1 MQTFILKSSSKVR
14 LDVLLRENL
23 PVLVKSEIS
32 NSKLRRLI
40 ISGSVLVNGKQIF
53 VPSYLVFPE
62 SEVKVRIDE
71 ERLFFEKQPD
81 DIDFTLTQ
89 KDVLYEDDF
98 IIVVNKPSHL
108 PTEAT
113 IVESRKSLHDAAVDF
128 LFARQKVTSPNA
140 KNPPY
145 VGIMHRLD
153 RDTSGAIL
161 FSKSRSVNKALHDA
175 FENRKVKKTYVA
187 VVCGVPKQEKFSV
200 GFPMGRISPKS
211 QAAKWGSLPES
222 KGGVLSKTD
231 FELLKISSFQKNFPG
246 VRKSSP
252 VEKSPVLNSSF
263 CVLDCFPYT
272 GRTHQ
277 IRVHLAS
284 VNLPILGDTLYG
296 GKTFGRIMLH
306 SKSLEFPHPVSGETV
321 KVDAPLS
328 EEFNDFLL

>member
-1 MQTFILKSSSKVR
+1 MKIFLLKSSSKIR
-14 LDVLLRENL
+14 LDLLLRQNL
-23 PVLVKSEIS
+23 PSLVKSEIS

-62 SEVKVRIDE
+62 SEVKVKIDE
-71 ERLFFEKQPD
+71 EKLFFEKKPD
-81 DIDFTLTQ
+81 DIDFVLSQ
-89 KDVLYEDDF
+89 KDILYEDDF

-113 IVESRKSLHDAAVDF
+113 IVESRKNLHDAVVDF
-128 LFARQKVTSPNA
+128 LFERQKITSPNA

-161 FSKSRSVNKALHDA
+161 FSKSRAANKALHDA

-187 VVCGVPKQEKFSV
+187 VVCGVPKQEKFPV
-200 GFPMGRISPKS
+200 DFPMARISPKS
-211 QAAKWGSLPES
+211 QAAKWGRLPES
-222 KGGVLSKTD
+222 KGGVPSRTD
-231 FELLKISSFQKNFPG
+231 FELLKSFPAK
-246 VRKSSP
+246 
-252 VEKSPVLNSSF
+252 KSPIVNYPLSIIN
-263 CVLDCFPYT
+263 CFPRT

-296 GKTFGRIMLH
+296 GKHFERIMLH
-306 SKSLEFPHPVSGETV
+306 SKNLEFPHPVSGETI
-321 KVDAPLS
+321 KIDAPLP
-328 EEFNDFLL
+328 EEFNDFLPENLR